1 MAYCEQGYNILIVD
15 DHQLIIDGL
24 TGILKEEK
32 LIGSI
37 QSAINGQEAI
47 ERVMNNDIDCVLMD
61 INMPLV
67 NGYEATKIIKK
78 QKPHIKVVI
87 ISMLSDDRVVEKLLK
102 TGADAFM
109 VKDIDRRELLEVIEK
124 VMHNEKYISPEL
136 NFRLT
141 NYYTMHEKNES
152 IVAALAPREIEII
165 RYIEAGI
172 STRQIAEKL
181 SISISTVD
189 THLKN
194 ILAKL
199 GLRNAAALRKYVIEN
214 GLPG

>member
-87 ISMLSDDRVVEKLLK
+87 ISMLSDDRVIEKLLK

>member
-47 ERVMNNDIDCVLMD
+47 ESVMNNDIDCVLMD

-87 ISMLSDDRVVEKLLK
+87 ISMLSDDRVIEKLLK

>member
-87 ISMLSDDRVVEKLLK
+87 ISMLSDDRVIEKLLK

-152 IVAALAPREIEII
+152 IIAALAPREIEII